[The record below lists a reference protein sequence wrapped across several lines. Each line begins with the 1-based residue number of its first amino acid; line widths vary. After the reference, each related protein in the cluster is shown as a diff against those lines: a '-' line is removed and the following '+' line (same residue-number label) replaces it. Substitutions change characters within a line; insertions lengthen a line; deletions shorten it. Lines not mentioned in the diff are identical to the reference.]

1 MDVSG
6 EVVFDAPEW
15 AAAFMAGA
23 DGGHPMDLPY
33 IGSYML
39 VADGVE
45 YRNLDGAYGV
55 NADGQFFVRVRYD
68 LPESRN
74 SMTLRPTGS
83 GIPYTEETQQHENE
97 SIVLMK

>member
-1 MDVSG
+1 MT
-6 EVVFDAPEW
+6 
-15 AAAFMAGA
+15 M
-23 DGGHPMDLPY
+23 PY
-33 IGSYML
+33 INSYTL

-55 NADGQFFVRVRYD
+55 NADGQFVVRIRYD

-74 SMTLRPTGS
+74 SMTLRPTSS

-97 SIVLMK
+97 EIVLMK